1 MKICH
6 VAIYTRNLI
15 QLKNFYAGYF
25 DGNTSE
31 LYNNKQKGFSSYFIR
46 FESGASLELMTNSN
60 GLRDE
65 QKDEFMTGYAHIA
78 FSVGNQQAVDDLTA
92 RIRKD
97 GYKIASEPRVTGD
110 GYYESCILDPDG
122 NRVEITCD

>member
-1 MKICH
+1 
-6 VAIYTRNLI
+6 
-15 QLKNFYAGYF
+15 
-25 DGNTSE
+25 
-31 LYNNKQKGFSSYFIR
+31 
-46 FESGASLELMTNSN
+46 MTNSN

-65 QKDEFMTGYAHIA
+65 QKDEFMAGYAHIA

-97 GYKIASEPRVTGD
+97 GYQIASEPRVTGD